1 MSYKSSI
8 NNNEVNE
15 VTPMKEDYLKIIF
28 ELGGKSKKISNKQIA
43 MGLNIAAGSVTE
55 MVTKLVEEGLAKH
68 TPYAGISLTE
78 EGIQI
83 AEIMVRKHRMWET
96 FLVEKLNYKL
106 SEVDSDAEILEH
118 VTSDHLLDSLDKF
131 LGYPTHC
138 PHGGVI
144 PDKEGNYQEDSH
156 TLLAD
161 VKEGATVKVDRFID
175 NHELLNYLDEI
186 DLDIG
191 DRIHVVHHAP
201 FEGPTTVKLLD
212 NESPTDERQI
222 SYKAAHY
229 VFVQED

>member
-28 ELGGKSKKISNKQIA
+28 GLGGKSKKISNKQIA

-106 SEVDSDAEILEH
+106 SEVDSDAEVLEH

>member
-106 SEVDSDAEILEH
+106 SEVDSDAEVLEH

-212 NESPTDERQI
+212 NESPTDER
-222 SYKAAHY
+222 
-229 VFVQED
+229 

>member
-1 MSYKSSI
+1 M
-8 NNNEVNE
+8 
-15 VTPMKEDYLKIIF
+15 TPMKEDYLKIIF

-43 MGLNIAAGSVTE
+43 MRLNIAAGSVTE

-106 SEVDSDAEILEH
+106 SEVDSDAEVLEH

>member
-1 MSYKSSI
+1 M
-8 NNNEVNE
+8 
-15 VTPMKEDYLKIIF
+15 TPMKEDYLKIIF

-106 SEVDSDAEILEH
+106 SEVDSDAEVLEH
-118 VTSDHLLDSLDKF
+118 VTSDHLLDSLD
-131 LGYPTHC
+131 

>member
-1 MSYKSSI
+1 M
-8 NNNEVNE
+8 
-15 VTPMKEDYLKIIF
+15 TPMKEDYLKIIF

-43 MGLNIAAGSVTE
+43 MRLNIAAGSVTE

-106 SEVDSDAEILEH
+106 SEVDSDAEVLEH
-118 VTSDHLLDSLDKF
+118 VTSDHLLGSLDKF

>member
-43 MGLNIAAGSVTE
+43 MRLNIAAGSVTE

-106 SEVDSDAEILEH
+106 SEVDSDAEVLEH